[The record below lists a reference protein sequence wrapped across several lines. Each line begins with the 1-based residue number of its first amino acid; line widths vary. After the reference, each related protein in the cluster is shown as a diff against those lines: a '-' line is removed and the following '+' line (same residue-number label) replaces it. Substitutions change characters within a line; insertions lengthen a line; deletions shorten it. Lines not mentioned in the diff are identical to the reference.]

1 MSAQPLP
8 KPRSLDDVHAALT
21 QLSQRIQIVADA
33 QLDMSEQLGKFM
45 RDSAKAQ
52 MQAHRE
58 RETSWHDFDEQVAEF
73 RNTLSER
80 VKNPSDRFDSDRARA
95 IATDA
100 IQRARSDDKAAR
112 YDAFWRAFWKVA
124 VTVIAGIVLAAL
136 AFAWGRLGR

>member
-1 MSAQPLP
+1 
-8 KPRSLDDVHAALT
+8 LDDVHEALMH
-21 QLSQRIQIVADA
+21 LYSRIQAVVDA
-33 QLDMSEQLGKFM
+33 QLEMSQQLGRIM
-45 RDSAKAQ
+45 AAVSQAQ
-52 MQAHRE
+52 TAHRE